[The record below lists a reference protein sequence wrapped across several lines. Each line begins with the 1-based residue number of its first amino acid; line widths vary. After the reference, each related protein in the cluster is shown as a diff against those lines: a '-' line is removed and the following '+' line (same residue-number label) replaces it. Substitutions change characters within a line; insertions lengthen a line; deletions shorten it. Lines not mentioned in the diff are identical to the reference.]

1 MISTIAAFFTHIPE
15 SIGLLVAGVTMTATA
30 AGLRNLLKVSK
41 AAKRE
46 ERDEEMREEHKT
58 EG

>member
-1 MISTIAAFFTHIPE
+1 MINAIAAFFTHIPE
-15 SIGLLVAGVTMTATA
+15 SIGLLVAGVAMTATA
-30 AGLRNLLKVSK
+30 AGLRNLLNVGK

-46 ERDEEMREEHKT
+46 DGGEQPREEHKT